1 MKKYRF
7 DDDSLNFVEDRKRV
21 SRVLF
26 SVVKYLVVSFVLF
39 FSVYL
44 FCSVA
49 FDTDYQSDIKVENRE
64 ISREYA
70 EVSKKMELLDSV
82 IYDIKAR
89 DAMIYVAMFN
99 SEPVDQNNMNAIV
112 NLLAPIHG
120 DEPFRVFEDI
130 EAACRGISGYTGR
143 LESLYSRMSSK
154 ADSLRYIP
162 SILPL
167 KNMDSYQVS
176 ASVGMK
182 MNPFYKQF
190 ARHEGI
196 DILSAEGE
204 EIIATADGVVTE
216 ARRSQGE
223 DGNMIVIKNS
233 TVNAKTAGI
242 LLENAHNLTIEKST
256 INHGY
261 FGITQNGVNPGSAIT
276 LKDCNI
282 SGTYSGIYLSNYAG
296 GTKNTL
302 KVEGGKIVEPKTP
315 LK

>member
-223 DGNMIVIKNS
+223 DGNMIVIR
-233 TVNAKTAGI
+233 
-242 LLENAHNLTIEKST
+242 
-256 INHGY
+256 HGRDY
-261 FGITQNGVNPGSAIT
+261 EVKYMHVGS
-276 LKDCNI
+276 I
-282 SGTYSGIYLSNYAG
+282 SVRKGET
-296 GTKNTL
+296 
-302 KVEGGKIVEPKTP
+302 VEGYRFCLTFITKCVTKAR
-315 LK
+315 

>member
-154 ADSLRYIP
+154 TDSLRYIP

-223 DGNMIVIKNS
+223 DGNMIVIRHGRDYEVKYMHVGS
-233 TVNAKTAGI
+233 ISVRKGETVERGDVIGKTG
-242 LLENAHNLTIEKST
+242 N
-256 INHGY
+256 
-261 FGITQNGVNPGSAIT
+261 
-276 LKDCNI
+276 
-282 SGTYSGIYLSNYAG
+282 SGISLLPHIHYEVRYKG
-296 GTKNTL
+296 
-302 KVEGGKIVEPKTP
+302 EIVDP
-315 LK
+315 LYYFFQGLRPDELFEIMIMSVNSSQTAD

>member
-130 EAACRGISGYTGR
+130 ESACRGISGYTGR

-196 DILSAEGE
+196 DILSAEAE

-223 DGNMIVIKNS
+223 DGNMIVIRHGRDYEVKYMHVGS
-233 TVNAKTAGI
+233 ISVRKGETVERGDVIGKTG
-242 LLENAHNLTIEKST
+242 N
-256 INHGY
+256 
-261 FGITQNGVNPGSAIT
+261 
-276 LKDCNI
+276 
-282 SGTYSGIYLSNYAG
+282 SGISLLPHIHYEVRYKG
-296 GTKNTL
+296 
-302 KVEGGKIVEPKTP
+302 EIVDP
-315 LK
+315 LYYFFQGLRPDELFEIMIMSVNSSQTAD

>member
-120 DEPFRVFEDI
+120 DEPFRVFEDM

-223 DGNMIVIKNS
+223 DGNMIVIRHGRDYEVKYMHVGS
-233 TVNAKTAGI
+233 ISVRKGETVERGDVIGKTG
-242 LLENAHNLTIEKST
+242 N
-256 INHGY
+256 
-261 FGITQNGVNPGSAIT
+261 
-276 LKDCNI
+276 
-282 SGTYSGIYLSNYAG
+282 SGISLLPHIHYEVRYKG
-296 GTKNTL
+296 
-302 KVEGGKIVEPKTP
+302 EIVDP
-315 LK
+315 LYYFFQGLRPDELFEIMIMSVNSSQTAD

>member
-223 DGNMIVIKNS
+223 DGNMIVIRHGRDYEVKYMHVGSISVRKGETVERGDVIGKTGNS
-233 TVNAKTAGI
+233 GI
-242 LLENAHNLTIEKST
+242 SLLPHIHYEVRYKGEIVDPLYYFFHGLRPDELLEIMIMS
-256 INHGY
+256 
-261 FGITQNGVNPGSAIT
+261 VNSSQTA
-276 LKDCNI
+276 D
-282 SGTYSGIYLSNYAG
+282 
-296 GTKNTL
+296 
-302 KVEGGKIVEPKTP
+302 
-315 LK
+315 

>member
-223 DGNMIVIKNS
+223 DGNMIVIRHGRDYEVKYMHVGS
-233 TVNAKTAGI
+233 ISVRKGETVERGDVIGKTG
-242 LLENAHNLTIEKST
+242 N
-256 INHGY
+256 
-261 FGITQNGVNPGSAIT
+261 
-276 LKDCNI
+276 
-282 SGTYSGIYLSNYAG
+282 SGISLLPHIHYEVRYKG
-296 GTKNTL
+296 
-302 KVEGGKIVEPKTP
+302 EIVDP
-315 LK
+315 LYYFFQGLRPDELFEIMIMSVNSSQTAD

>member
-223 DGNMIVIKNS
+223 DGNMIVIRHGRDYEVKYMHVGS
-233 TVNAKTAGI
+233 ISVRKGETVERGDVIGKTG
-242 LLENAHNLTIEKST
+242 N
-256 INHGY
+256 
-261 FGITQNGVNPGSAIT
+261 
-276 LKDCNI
+276 
-282 SGTYSGIYLSNYAG
+282 SGISLLPHIHYEVHYKG
-296 GTKNTL
+296 
-302 KVEGGKIVEPKTP
+302 EIVDP
-315 LK
+315 LYYFFQGLRPDELFEIMIMSVNSSQTAD

>member
-70 EVSKKMELLDSV
+70 EVAKKMELLDSV

-120 DEPFRVFEDI
+120 DEPFRVCEDI

-143 LESLYSRMSSK
+143 LESLYFRMSSK

-223 DGNMIVIKNS
+223 DGNMIVIRHGRDYEVKYMHVGS
-233 TVNAKTAGI
+233 ISVRKGETVERGDVIGKTG
-242 LLENAHNLTIEKST
+242 N
-256 INHGY
+256 
-261 FGITQNGVNPGSAIT
+261 
-276 LKDCNI
+276 
-282 SGTYSGIYLSNYAG
+282 SGISLLPHIHYEVRYKG
-296 GTKNTL
+296 
-302 KVEGGKIVEPKTP
+302 EIVDP
-315 LK
+315 LYYFFQGLRPDELFEIMIMSVNSSQTAD

>member
-143 LESLYSRMSSK
+143 LESLYFRMSSK

-223 DGNMIVIKNS
+223 DGNMIVIRHGRDYEVKYMHVGS
-233 TVNAKTAGI
+233 ISVRKGETVERGDVIGKTG
-242 LLENAHNLTIEKST
+242 N
-256 INHGY
+256 
-261 FGITQNGVNPGSAIT
+261 
-276 LKDCNI
+276 
-282 SGTYSGIYLSNYAG
+282 SGISLLPHIHYEVRYKG
-296 GTKNTL
+296 
-302 KVEGGKIVEPKTP
+302 EIVDP
-315 LK
+315 LYYFFQGLRPDELFEIMIMSVNSSQTAD